1 MAASLGA
8 LRSLRQNIVFSTR
21 PLLQTCRSR
30 PLGIFART
38 SPPFRAAHLSTLPR
52 SCNNSTPATKSP
64 ILTLTRGLRSA
75 LERTPVRRISRP
87 LRPPFGNNSGD
98 GFVARWRRR
107 IDNTNPDLIFYAI
120 VGINGTVFLMW
131 AWGHENLQKFRDPA
145 PLVFMYKN
153 FTTSL
158 KNVMDGRIWTLLT
171 ACFSHEATGHLLVN
185 GMSFWF
191 MAPPVMRMLGNSAFL
206 ALYLGGGIAASAF
219 SLAWNAVV
227 SHRSVN
233 AHGASGAIYSVISLF
248 ACVFPQTTFLLFFVV
263 PVPAWLCVSGIFA
276 WDLYGALRRTGG
288 MTDSAGHIG
297 GVLAGIAFFLRMGG
311 RFGR

>member
-1 MAASLGA
+1 MAIRLGA
-8 LRSLRQNIVFSTR
+8 LHSLTGSLALNAR
-21 PLLQTCRSR
+21 LQPRTCLGR
-30 PLGIFART
+30 PLGISA
-38 SPPFRAAHLSTLPR
+38 PCNLPFRVAHLSTLPR
-52 SCNNSTPATKSP
+52 PCNTPAPITKSP

-75 LERTPVRRISRP
+75 LERSPIRRISRP
-87 LRPPFGNNSGD
+87 LRPPFGSSSGN

-107 IDNTNPDLIFYAI
+107 IDNTNPDLIFYTI
-120 VGINGTVFLMW
+120 IGINGVVFMAW
-131 AWGHENLQKFRDPA
+131 AWGHENLQKFRDPG

-158 KNVMDGRIWTLLT
+158 QNVLDGRIWTLLT